1 MTAEIQRFSGRAI
14 EAIDKRL
21 SEIIS
26 DDERKLLMIRKAG
39 VLARLGRGLSATD
52 LVMAVRQENKTYEPK
67 LSAWIMYTE
76 GLIAHFQSIN
86 TTKAMERFRPAF
98 AIANAIGDIE
108 LRSICA
114 AWMADSE
121 FRVGRTMSAIELLR
135 IGVSSSQVSWHEARG
150 RSCLVLADLMS
161 WSGQVDDA
169 RKWYKQAR
177 GHAVDQGDIGMQTAI
192 LFNSASFRVSY
203 LASDDS
209 RGIDRRS
216 SALALQKEVS
226 SITNLDAC
234 LEIKTLSTLVP
245 ALHAELSTIQREW
258 LKAITLY
265 DEIVDQLGIDGQS
278 RLSGRFLA
286 SRAWCRA
293 NTGDLDGALLD
304 ICSIAAGDFKLQDLD
319 DLAII
324 YARIGGVH
332 SLASRTD
339 LSTMNFEMSRQCQN
353 DFLEM
358 QASLRGSLVEVIDMV
373 SAAETENP
381 A

>member
-1 MTAEIQRFSGRAI
+1 MISETQRFSGRAI
-14 EAIDKRL
+14 ETIDRKLAER
-21 SEIIS
+21 IS
-26 DDERKLLMIRKAG
+26 DGDRKLLLIRKAG
-39 VLARLGRGLSATD
+39 VLARLGRDTAATE
-52 LVMAVRQENKTYEPK
+52 LVLAVRKENESYEPK

-86 TTKAMERFRPAF
+86 TAKAIERFRPAF
-98 AIANAIGDIE
+98 AIATAIGDAE

-121 FRVGRTMSAIELLR
+121 FRLGRTKSAIDNLR
-135 IGVSSSQVSWHEARG
+135 IGISDSQADWHEARG

-161 WSGQVDDA
+161 WSGQFDDA

-177 GHAVDQGDIGMQTAI
+177 GHAIDQGDIGMQTAI

-203 LASDDS
+203 LATDDS
-209 RGIDRRS
+209 RGIDCRA

-258 LKAITLY
+258 VNAITLY
-265 DEIVDQLGIDGQS
+265 DDFLDRLGSDGQS
-278 RLSGRFLA
+278 RLSARFLA
-286 SRAWCRA
+286 GRAWCRA
-293 NTGDLDGALLD
+293 NTGNLDGALVD
-304 ICSIAAGDFKLQDLD
+304 VRSITEEVTTCQDLD

-324 YARIGGVH
+324 HARIGGVH
-332 SLASRTD
+332 SIGLRPDLAATNIDISRR
-339 LSTMNFEMSRQCQN
+339 FQN
-353 DFLEM
+353 EFYEM
-358 QASLRGSLVEVIDMV
+358 QYSLQNALNEVVGLI
-373 SAAETENP
+373 SIS
-381 A
+381 